1 MTVLASRADAARQ
14 LAARLDWCRGQNP
27 LVLGVPRG
35 GAPMGRILAERL
47 EGRLDLVLVARL
59 CHPRDAGQTLGAV
72 SEGGNL
78 HLLPGVRR
86 DGVSEGELERE
97 AHRQLATLRQLRQHY
112 TPGRGARS
120 PMGRITVVVDD
131 GSASGATLASALDMI
146 RRQRPA
152 RLVAALGVAAADT
165 AERLREQADELVC
178 LLTPPRVAA
187 VADFYRE
194 FPALDERQVLAALG
208 DADED

>member
-14 LAARLDWCRGQNP
+14 LAARLDGCRGQNP

-35 GAPMGRILAERL
+35 GAPMGRILADRL

-59 CHPRDAGQTLGAV
+59 CHPRDVGQTLGAV

-97 AHRQLATLRQLRQHY
+97 AHRQLATLRQLRQYY
-112 TPGRGARS
+112 TPGRGAHS
-120 PMGRITVVVDD
+120 PMGRLSVVVDD
-131 GSASGATLASALDMI
+131 GSASGATLASALDTI

-165 AERLREQADELVC
+165 AERLREQADEVVC
-178 LLTPPRVAA
+178 LLTPSRVAA
-187 VADFYRE
+187 VADFYQE
-194 FPALDERQVLAALG
+194 FPALDDRQVLAALG
-208 DADED
+208 DADAD